1 MMNRLMGKGVRR
13 KMMNEI
19 ANLISTVGFPIVMCI
34 LMLKQNSKQLE
45 IIQNNTNAINNL
57 TEEIRKGGVISD

>member
-1 MMNRLMGKGVRR
+1 MMREVEK

-57 TEEIRKGGVISD
+57 TEEIRKGSVIND

>member
-1 MMNRLMGKGVRR
+1 MNRLMMEGV
-13 KMMNEI
+13 KMMMNEI

-45 IIQNNTNAINNL
+45 IIQNKTTAINNL
-57 TEEIRKGGVISD
+57 TDELRKGGVVND

>member
-1 MMNRLMGKGVRR
+1 MMNWMMREEVKR
-13 KMMNEI
+13 KMMNDI

-57 TEEIRKGGVISD
+57 TEEIRKGGVISE

>member
-1 MMNRLMGKGVRR
+1 MNWMREEVKR
-13 KMMNEI
+13 KMMNDI

-57 TEEIRKGGVISD
+57 TDELRKGGMVNE

>member
-1 MMNRLMGKGVRR
+1 MNWMMREEVKR

-57 TEEIRKGGVISD
+57 TEELRKGGVVSE

>member
-1 MMNRLMGKGVRR
+1 MMREGEKR
-13 KMMNEI
+13 MMNEI

-45 IIQNNTNAINNL
+45 IIQNNTTAINNL

>member
-1 MMNRLMGKGVRR
+1 MREGEK

-57 TEEIRKGGVISD
+57 TEEIRKGGVISE

>member
-1 MMNRLMGKGVRR
+1 MKRKKRKGEKR
-13 KMMNEI
+13 MMNEI

>member
-1 MMNRLMGKGVRR
+1 MNRKTGKAVM

-57 TEEIRKGGVISD
+57 TEEIRKGGIVSD

>member
-1 MMNRLMGKGVRR
+1 MNRMMILGVMRMMND
-13 KMMNEI
+13 I

-57 TEEIRKGGVISD
+57 TEEIRKGGVISE

>member
-1 MMNRLMGKGVRR
+1 MKQKKGRLKKR
-13 KMMNEI
+13 MMNEI

>member
-1 MMNRLMGKGVRR
+1 MNRKTGKAVM

-45 IIQNNTNAINNL
+45 IIQNNTTAINNL
-57 TEEIRKGGVISD
+57 TDELRKGGIVSE

>member
-1 MMNRLMGKGVRR
+1 MMREVEKR
-13 KMMNEI
+13 MMNEI

-45 IIQNNTNAINNL
+45 IIQNNTTAINNL
-57 TEEIRKGGVISD
+57 TEEIRKGGVISE

>member
-1 MMNRLMGKGVRR
+1 MMNWMREEVMR
-13 KMMNEI
+13 KMMNDI

>member
-1 MMNRLMGKGVRR
+1 MMRKEVMR

>member
-1 MMNRLMGKGVRR
+1 MNQLTWKGVQR

>member
-1 MMNRLMGKGVRR
+1 MMNWMMREEVKR

-57 TEEIRKGGVISD
+57 TEELRKGGVVSE

>member
-1 MMNRLMGKGVRR
+1 MKGKEAPV

-57 TEEIRKGGVISD
+57 TEEIRKGGGISD

>member
-1 MMNRLMGKGVRR
+1 MKRKRKGEKRMMND
-13 KMMNEI
+13 I

-57 TEEIRKGGVISD
+57 TDELRKGGAVSD

>member
-1 MMNRLMGKGVRR
+1 MKRKKMKAVM

-45 IIQNNTNAINNL
+45 IIQNNTTAINNL
-57 TEEIRKGGVISD
+57 TDELRKGGVVND

>member
-1 MMNRLMGKGVRR
+1 MKRKKRKGER
-13 KMMNEI
+13 MMNEI

-45 IIQNNTNAINNL
+45 IIQNNTTAINNL
-57 TEEIRKGGVISD
+57 TDELRKGGVVND

>member
-1 MMNRLMGKGVRR
+1 MNRKMWKAVM

-45 IIQNNTNAINNL
+45 IIQNNTTAINNL
-57 TEEIRKGGVISD
+57 TDELRKGGVVND

>member
-1 MMNRLMGKGVRR
+1 MNQLTGKGVVV

>member
-1 MMNRLMGKGVRR
+1 
-13 KMMNEI
+13 MMNEI

-45 IIQNNTNAINNL
+45 IIQNNTTAINNL
-57 TEEIRKGGVISD
+57 TEELRKGGVVSE

>member
-1 MMNRLMGKGVRR
+1 MKR
-13 KMMNEI
+13 KKREGEKRMMNEI

-57 TEEIRKGGVISD
+57 TEELRKGGVVND

>member
-1 MMNRLMGKGVRR
+1 MKGVL

-45 IIQNNTNAINNL
+45 IIQNNTTAINNL
-57 TEEIRKGGVISD
+57 TEELRKGGAISD

>member
-1 MMNRLMGKGVRR
+1 MKQKTGKAVM

-57 TEEIRKGGVISD
+57 TEELRKGGVVSE

>member
-1 MMNRLMGKGVRR
+1 MKR
-13 KMMNEI
+13 MMNEI

-57 TEEIRKGGVISD
+57 TEELRKGGVVSD

>member
-1 MMNRLMGKGVRR
+1 MMREGEK

-57 TEEIRKGGVISD
+57 TEEIRKGGVISE

>member
-1 MMNRLMGKGVRR
+1 MKRKGVKR